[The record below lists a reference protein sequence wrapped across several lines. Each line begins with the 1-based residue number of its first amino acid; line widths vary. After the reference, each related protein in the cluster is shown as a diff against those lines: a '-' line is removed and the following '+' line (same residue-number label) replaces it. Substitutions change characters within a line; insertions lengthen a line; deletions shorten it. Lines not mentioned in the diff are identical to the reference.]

1 LLTDRIVAMK
11 CFTRSLSVLGLALA
25 LSGCGVIYR
34 PDVQQGSLLSKPI
47 VDQLKPGMSK
57 RQVTLLLGTPSITSP
72 FESDRWDYVSS
83 IQRRGGKITTKNLSL
98 TFENDALARIEGDYF
113 PEDATQLIKDAR
125 KYRVEFPDEKRPDDK
140 KKGGRG

>member
-1 LLTDRIVAMK
+1 MTR
-11 CFTRSLSVLGLALA
+11 FTRSLSVLGLAVA
-25 LSGCGVIYR
+25 LGGCGILYR

-57 RQVTLLLGTPSITSP
+57 RQVTLLLGTPSVTSP
-72 FESDRWDYVSS
+72 FENDRWDYVSS
-83 IQRRGGKITTKNLSL
+83 IQRRGGKIATKNLTL

-113 PEDATQLIKDAR
+113 PEDPQQLIKDAK

>member
-1 LLTDRIVAMK
+1 MTR
-11 CFTRSLSVLGLALA
+11 FTRSLSVLGLAFA
-25 LSGCGVIYR
+25 LGGCGVIYR

-57 RQVTLLLGTPSITSP
+57 RQVTLLLGTPSLTSP

-113 PEDATQLIKDAR
+113 PEDPAQLIKDAK

-140 KKGGRG
+140 KRGGRG

>member
-1 LLTDRIVAMK
+1 MTR
-11 CFTRSLSVLGLALA
+11 FTRSLSVLGLAFA
-25 LSGCGVIYR
+25 LGGRGIIYR

-47 VDQLKPGMSK
+47 VDQLKPGMTK
-57 RQVTLLLGTPSITSP
+57 RQVTLLLGTPSLTSP

-113 PEDATQLIKDAR
+113 PEDPQQLIKDAK
-125 KYRVEFPDEKRPDDK
+125 KYRIEFPDEKRPDEK
-140 KKGGRG
+140 KRGG

>member
-1 LLTDRIVAMK
+1 MTRY
-11 CFTRSLSVLGLALA
+11 TRSLAVLGLAFTLA
-25 LSGCGVIYR
+25 GCGIVYR

-47 VDQLKPGMSK
+47 VDQLKPGMTK
-57 RQVTLLLGTPSITSP
+57 RQVTLLLGTPSLTSP

-113 PEDATQLIKDAR
+113 PEDPQQLIKDAK
-125 KYRVEFPDEKRPDDK
+125 KYRIEFPDEKRPDERK
-140 KKGGRG
+140 GRGGRG